1 MGALDPKLFCLITV
15 SRDFSRVIRLL
26 TRYICCETGIC
37 VRISG
42 QPVPG
47 LSESHRLLG
56 TALHRYPRCANGP
69 RGDEVPQQAQDTD
82 PTGRA
87 WHLLHPLARH
97 HRQPLLLQGPVFSHF
112 LTVAVVFKYS
122 THLLLMLSNINIQIP
137 TSHFDLV
144 ISTNSNTNL
153 AV

>member
-15 SRDFSRVIRLL
+15 SRDFTRVIRLIRVVL

-56 TALHRYPRCANGP
+56 TALHRYPCCANGP

-87 WHLLHPLARH
+87 RHLLHPLARH
-97 HRQPLLLQGPVFSHF
+97 HWQPLLLQGPVFSHF
-112 LTVAVVFKYS
+112 LTVAVVFKYCTRLICCS
-122 THLLLMLSNINIQIP
+122 CFLILTFKYLHLTL
-137 TSHFDLV
+137 T
-144 ISTNSNTNL
+144 
-153 AV
+153 